1 MHGADRNAI
10 TAGPQPPNSRSRRR
24 TIAAEGPLPRLYLS
38 GTDPEQQKLFF
49 SEQGT
54 GMLRSA
60 ACRKGAGSREKKRTD
75 NPNDGGPADHNET
88 TVRRQTD
95 GWRRRE
101 GGPERKPGRMTHDTQ
116 VRAAPRNALI
126 QTREPDLEP
135 RTK

>member
-24 TIAAEGPLPRLYLS
+24 AIAADRPQPRLYLS

-75 NPNDGGPADHNET
+75 NPNDGGPADRRIATKQQSDGKPTGGGGEKA
-88 TVRRQTD
+88 VRKGSRV
-95 GWRRRE
+95 G
-101 GGPERKPGRMTHDTQ
+101 
-116 VRAAPRNALI
+116 
-126 QTREPDLEP
+126 
-135 RTK
+135 